1 MNDLPDHAR
10 VVIIGGGIIGCS
22 VAYHLAKRGVTDV
35 VLLERS
41 ELTSGTTWHAAG
53 LVGQL
58 RATHNLTR
66 LAQYTTQLFANL
78 EADTGQ
84 ATGFQQRGSV
94 SVATTPARFEELKR
108 GASMAR
114 VFGLEVNVVT
124 PGEAKELVPLANVAK
139 IVAAGALGIWIA
151 EELEQLSWIVIVAAV
166 SAAVDIVSVA
176 VGPTKAL
183 LGKGPVVVGYF
194 TIAVTWMGYSY
205 DEAYTGLGISDVI
218 FFALYLGA
226 ARRFGLR
233 VGWSA
238 VAMVGSF
245 LVTIAAAMYWTA
257 LPALPLLSVAFLA
270 VNGDLLWRRLRK
282 PAGTG

>member
-1 MNDLPDHAR
+1 MKR
-10 VVIIGGGIIGCS
+10 
-22 VAYHLAKRGVTDV
+22 LAPA
-35 VLLERS
+35 L
-41 ELTSGTTWHAAG
+41 AAG
-53 LVGQL
+53 VALVLWGYLSRYIPAPPIKLDIMLSSAIVLALLGLLVWGMLPL
-58 RATHNLTR
+58 RALGRR
-66 LAQYTTQLFANL
+66 LPLIAA
-78 EADTGQ
+78 
-84 ATGFQQRGSV
+84 
-94 SVATTPARFEELKR
+94 VALPLAILC
-108 GASMAR
+108 
-114 VFGLEVNVVT
+114 VWLH
-124 PGEAKELVPLANVAK
+124 LVPFANVAK

-151 EELEQLSWIVIVAAV
+151 EELEQLSWIVIVAAI

-205 DEAYTGLGISDVI
+205 DEAYTGLGVSDVI

-238 VAMVGSF
+238 VAMVASF
-245 LVTIAAAMYWTA
+245 LATIAAAMYWTA

-270 VNGDLLWRRLRK
+270 VNGDLIWRKVRR
-282 PAGTG
+282 PAGRR

>member
-1 MNDLPDHAR
+1 MKR
-10 VVIIGGGIIGCS
+10 
-22 VAYHLAKRGVTDV
+22 LAPA
-35 VLLERS
+35 L
-41 ELTSGTTWHAAG
+41 AAG
-53 LVGQL
+53 AALLLWGYLSRYLPAPPVKLDIMLSSAIVLALLGVLVWGMLPL
-58 RATHNLTR
+58 RSLGRR
-66 LAQYTTQLFANL
+66 LPLITVVALPLAMLF
-78 EADTGQ
+78 
-84 ATGFQQRGSV
+84 V
-94 SVATTPARFEELKR
+94 SLH
-108 GASMAR
+108 
-114 VFGLEVNVVT
+114 
-124 PGEAKELVPLANVAK
+124 LVPLANVAK

-151 EELEQLSWIVIVAAV
+151 EELEQLSWIVIVAGV
-166 SAAVDIVSVA
+166 SAVVDIVSVA

-194 TIAVTWMGYSY
+194 TVAVTWLGYSY

-245 LVTIAAAMYWTA
+245 LATIAAAMYWTA

-270 VNGDLLWRRLRK
+270 VNGDLIWRKVRR
-282 PAGTG
+282 PAGAE